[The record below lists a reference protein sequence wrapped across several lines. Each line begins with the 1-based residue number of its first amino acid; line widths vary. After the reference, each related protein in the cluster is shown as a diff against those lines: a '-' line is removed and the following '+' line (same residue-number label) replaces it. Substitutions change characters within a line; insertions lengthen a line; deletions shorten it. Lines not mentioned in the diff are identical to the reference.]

1 MSKIDIVLI
10 KPGSQKQLYGDLS
23 DFKLT
28 AIEPPLW
35 AAILAGYLRHL
46 GYSVILY
53 DAEVE
58 NWDYDQTAKKAIE
71 VDPLLVAIVVSGS
84 NPSASTMNMAGAGE
98 IVTLIQEIAPG
109 IKTLLCGLHPSALPN
124 QTISEENVDFVCQG
138 EGFYTLPLLIDAL
151 KSGTDDFQ
159 IDGLWYKKNHQVVSN
174 PRPPLMKNLDDV
186 PMPAWELLPMK
197 KYRAH
202 NWHCFDHIKER
213 QPYAVLYT
221 SLGCPFNCTFCC
233 INSLFGKHM
242 IRYRS
247 LDKVMEELDFL
258 INTFGVKNIKIIDE
272 MFALNEKRIV
282 AFCDMIIERKYDL
295 NMWAYA
301 RVNTVTEKMLYKMK
315 QAGINWVAYGFESG
329 SKRVIESI
337 TKGYKMEQVGKV
349 VEMTYNLD
357 IHICAN
363 FIFGLPEDDFDS
375 MHETLKLMLDI
386 NAEWAN
392 IYCAMAYPGSKLYE
406 MALENDWSLPKSWAG
421 YSQYAYE
428 TLPLPTHYLSGGQ
441 VLSFRD
447 YAFEAYYHNP
457 RYLNMMDKKFGPET
471 VSHIQKMTKNKLN
484 RKYATVSRTQID
496 GQQSNGHRSGD

>member
-23 DFKLT
+23 DFRLT

-35 AAILAGYLRHL
+35 AVILAGYLRYL

-58 NWDYDQTAKKAIE
+58 NWDYDQTAKKAVE

-84 NPSASTMNMAGAGE
+84 NPSASTMNMTGAGE
-98 IVTLIQEIAPG
+98 IVSLIHDYAPN
-109 IKTLLCGLHPSALPN
+109 IKTLLCGLHPSALPE
-124 QTISEENVDFVCQG
+124 QTISEENIDFVCQG

-151 KSGTDDFQ
+151 KSSADDFQ
-159 IDGLWYKKNHQVVSN
+159 IDGLWYKKDHRIVSN
-174 PRPPLMKNLDDV
+174 PRPPLMKNLDEI
-186 PMPAWELLPMK
+186 PMSAWDLLPME

-202 NWHCFDHIKER
+202 NWHCFDHIEER
-213 QPYAVLYT
+213 QPYGVLYT
-221 SLGCPFNCTFCC
+221 SLGCPFDCSFCC
-233 INSLFGKHM
+233 INALFGKHM

-247 LDKVMEELDFL
+247 LDKVMAELDFMV
-258 INTFGVKNIKIIDE
+258 NTYGIKNIKIIDE

-282 AFCDMIIERKYDL
+282 TFCDMIIERKYDL

-301 RVNTVTEKMLYKMK
+301 RVNTVTEKMLSKMK

-329 SKRVIESI
+329 SQRVISDV
-337 TKGYKMEQVGKV
+337 TKGYKMAQVEKV
-349 VEMTYNLD
+349 VDMTYRLGM
-357 IHICAN
+357 HICSN

-375 MHETLKLMLDI
+375 MNETLKLMLDI

-392 IYCAMAYPGSKLYE
+392 IYCAMAYPGSRLYE
-406 MALENDWSLPKSWAG
+406 IALDNEWPLPKSWAG

-428 TLPLPTHYLSGGQ
+428 TLPLPTRYLTGGQ

-447 YAFEAYYHNP
+447 YAFQTYYNNP
-457 RYLNMMDKKFGPET
+457 LYLNIMDKKFGPET
-471 VSHIQKMTKNKLN
+471 VSHIQKMASKKLK
-484 RKYATVSRTQID
+484 RQYS
-496 GQQSNGHRSGD
+496 SL